1 MDRERVAEECL
12 RIEKHHG
19 NVLAY
24 LKGIGCVSPWG
35 TWFRIQ
41 KEQLGRKDWQ
51 IKDGKG
57 KKMVVHKEEKK
68 KVNKS
73 KRKLTAEEKTKA
85 MELYVSGGD
94 PIEYLTSIGIESA
107 ARVWGGVRR
116 YWPGVEIPEAVPAKV
131 ETPEEPVRLN
141 PDYVAAL
148 EEDSLP
154 FEDDPADEPEMY
166 DPFEPVEPQ
175 EPEKPMAVTAPLMYM
190 GRKVTAVENED
201 FGEFHRKGDWIDWE
215 TKDGDIVCMTIAD
228 WRVFFHAVP
237 DDFKILGVSL

>member
-19 NVLAY
+19 DVLSY
-24 LKGIGCVSPWG
+24 LRGLGCVSPWG

-41 KEQLGRKDWQ
+41 KEQLGRKAWQ
-51 IKDGKG
+51 ISEGKG
-57 KKMVVHKEEKK
+57 KKPIIKEEKK
-68 KVNKS
+68 KVSKS

-85 MELYVSGGD
+85 MELYVNGGD

-116 YWPGVEIPEAVPAKV
+116 YWPGVEIPEAAPAKA
-131 ETPEEPVRLN
+131 ETPEDPLH
-141 PDYVAAL
+141 
-148 EEDSLP
+148 
-154 FEDDPADEPEMY
+154 FEDDPAEEPEMC

>member
-19 NVLAY
+19 DVLSY
-24 LKGIGCVSPWG
+24 LRGLGCVSPWG

-41 KEQLGRKDWQ
+41 KEQLGRKSWQ
-51 IKDGKG
+51 ISDGKG
-57 KKMVVHKEEKK
+57 KKPIIKEEKK
-68 KVNKS
+68 KVS

-116 YWPGVEIPEAVPAKV
+116 YWPGVEIPEAAPAKV
-131 ETPEEPVRLN
+131 ETPEDP
-141 PDYVAAL
+141 
-148 EEDSLP
+148 LP
-154 FEDDPADEPEMY
+154 FEDDPAEEPEMY

>member
-12 RIEKHHG
+12 RIEKRG
-19 NVLAY
+19 GDVITY
-24 LKGIGCVSPWG
+24 LRGLGCISPWG

-41 KEQLGRKDWQ
+41 KEQLGRKNWQ

-116 YWPGVEIPEAVPAKV
+116 YWPGVEIPEAAPAKV
-131 ETPEEPVRLN
+131 ETPEDPK
-141 PDYVAAL
+141 
-148 EEDSLP
+148 EDPLP
-154 FEDDPADEPEMY
+154 FEPEPEDEADMY
-166 DPFEPVEPQ
+166 DPFEYPPEEPVT
-175 EPEKPMAVTAPLMYM
+175 VPLTYM
-190 GRKVTAVENED
+190 DRKVTAIED
-201 FGEFHRKGDWIDWE
+201 TEFGEFHRKGDWVDWE
-215 TKDGDIVCMTIAD
+215 TKDGEMISMTIPQ
-228 WRVFFHAVP
+228 WRLLVNSAIRY
-237 DDFKILGVSL
+237 DFRILGVEL

>member
-12 RIEKHHG
+12 RIEKRG
-19 NVLAY
+19 GDVITY
-24 LKGIGCVSPWG
+24 LRGLGCISPWG

-68 KVNKS
+68 KVSKS

-116 YWPGVEIPEAVPAKV
+116 YWPGVEIPEAAPAKV
-131 ETPEEPVRLN
+131 ETPEDP
-141 PDYVAAL
+141 
-148 EEDSLP
+148 LP
-154 FEDDPADEPEMY
+154 FEDDPAEEPEMY
-166 DPFEPVEPQ
+166 DPFEDSETAVET
-175 EPEKPMAVTAPLMYM
+175 AVNVPLTYM
-190 GRKVTAVENED
+190 DRKVTAIED
-201 FGEFHRKGDWIDWE
+201 PEFGEFHRKGDWIDWE
-215 TKDGDIVCMTIAD
+215 TKDGIVTSFTIPE
-228 WRVFFHAVP
+228 WQRFHHMIV
-237 DDFKILGVSL
+237 DDFRILWVEL

>member
-12 RIEKHHG
+12 RIEKRG
-19 NVLAY
+19 GDVITY
-24 LKGIGCVSPWG
+24 LRGLGCISPWG

-41 KEQLGRKDWQ
+41 KEQLGRKNWQ

-116 YWPGVEIPEAVPAKV
+116 YWPGVEIPEAAPAKV
-131 ETPEEPVRLN
+131 ETPEDPK
-141 PDYVAAL
+141 
-148 EEDSLP
+148 EDPLP
-154 FEDDPADEPEMY
+154 FEPEPEDEADMY
-166 DPFEPVEPQ
+166 DPFEYPPEEPVT
-175 EPEKPMAVTAPLMYM
+175 VPLTYM
-190 GRKVTAVENED
+190 DRKVTAIED
-201 FGEFHRKGDWIDWE
+201 TEFGEFHRKGDWVDWE
-215 TKDGDIVCMTIAD
+215 TKDGEMISMTIPQ
-228 WRVFFHAVP
+228 WRLLVNSAIRY
-237 DDFKILGVSL
+237 DFRILWVEL

>member
-19 NVLAY
+19 DVLSY
-24 LKGIGCVSPWG
+24 LRGLGCVSPWG

-41 KEQLGRKDWQ
+41 KEQLGRKAWQ
-51 IKDGKG
+51 ISDGKG
-57 KKMVVHKEEKK
+57 KKPVIKEEKK
-68 KVNKS
+68 KVSKS
-73 KRKLTAEEKTKA
+73 KRKLTAEEKTTA
-85 MELYVSGGD
+85 MELYVNGGD

-116 YWPGVEIPEAVPAKV
+116 YWPGVEIPEAAPAKV
-131 ETPEEPVRLN
+131 ETPEDP
-141 PDYVAAL
+141 
-148 EEDSLP
+148 LP
-154 FEDDPADEPEMY
+154 FEDDPAEEPEMY
-166 DPFEPVEPQ
+166 APFEPVEPQ

-228 WRVFFHAVP
+228 WRVFFHAVQ